1 MNNLYLL
8 EKQTLVKNFY
18 DEIKLLMYEKKN
30 LDFLINEILN
40 CK

>member
-8 EKQTLVKNFY
+8 EKQTLVKTFY